1 MTIRGQIKLLVIAAA
16 CAAGA
21 FTASAATAEPL
32 RVCADPDNLPFS
44 KSDGD
49 ERGLYVELAEMVAK
63 RLGSPVEYVWW
74 LSFNQRKALRNTILE
89 DGCDAYFALPFD
101 ADYKTRGLLR
111 TQAFLD
117 VSYAVVAPPTFKFAA
132 LPDLKGKRIAVQ
144 FSSTPQIILSTR
156 DGYEMTTFRTA
167 SETLDALAKGE
178 VDAAFIWGPIAG
190 YENKRRFQSR
200 WSVTPVSGNSLAG
213 QVAVAVPRGKDA
225 LLADINRALVELRP
239 EIAALAD
246 KYGFPRATPV
256 DTARAVPPLGSR
268 FAATP
273 TIRLARVVYV
283 EPPAALLAQA
293 DPQPALKAKSKSKG
307 HVTSAT
313 NATNATKAPSPVETT
328 AAAVPVVAAA
338 EPVLS
343 DAAKAGR
350 IRFNDQC
357 SHCHSV
363 DGASPL
369 PERNLRRV
377 KARYDAKWREVA
389 MTTIKNGRPDAGMP
403 PWKDALSDADI
414 EKLISFIETIQK

>member
-44 KSDGD
+44 KSDGA

-117 VSYAVVAPPTFKFAA
+117 VSYAVVAPPTLKFAA

-144 FSSTPQIILSTR
+144 FASTPQIILSTR
-156 DGYEMTTFRTA
+156 DGYQMTTFRTA

-239 EIAALAD
+239 DIAALAD

-256 DTARAVPPLGSR
+256 DTARAVSPLGSPLASR
-268 FAATP
+268 LAATP
-273 TIRLARVVYV
+273 TLRLARVAYV
-283 EPPAALLAQA
+283 EPAAALLAQA
-293 DPQPALKAKSKSKG
+293 DPQPALKSKSKAP
-307 HVTSAT
+307 VTK
-313 NATNATKAPSPVETT
+313 ATKAPSPVETT
-328 AAAVPVVAAA
+328 PAAAPVVAAA

-377 KARYDAKWREVA
+377 KARYDEKWREVA
-389 MTTIKNGRPDAGMP
+389 VTTIKNGRPDAGMP